1 MSGLIRPLSVI
12 IGVNGIGMG
21 HSVRQSVIAQYL
33 RDRGH
38 EVRIVTNGTARVEYF
53 QDLGFTAWNGW
64 MPTLLARGDRIY
76 ASDAARANIRQAP
89 AGIAQHLRLRQLVR
103 ETGIPDVFITD
114 YEPNTPRLAY
124 HFGKPLISVDQQSKY
139 RHLGLPNVGRY
150 ARTADEQRLR
160 YFTPRAD
167 RSFICSF
174 VPLKDEDPKLEF
186 IAPVVPDVV
195 RSAPVSTE
203 PLFTAYFSRY
213 FDHGPEDTVRALTE
227 IFQQHVTDRALRIY
241 AQGADIEVLRRH
253 AGGKIEICPFDREA
267 FIADMA
273 RSEAVFS
280 NAGFNLISEAFVL
293 GKPVHLVPLPTYDQ
307 HWCAKVVDEAKLG
320 TSTARINPA
329 GVLGFL
335 HRLQELRQNVVRHR
349 DQHLTTDPRRQIA
362 SYLEGL
368 LPEAPRQLRSSSAR

>member
-1 MSGLIRPLSVI
+1 MSGLIRPLSVV

-21 HSVRQSVIAQYL
+21 HSVRQSVIAQYF

-38 EVRIVTNGTARVEYF
+38 QVRIVTNGSSRVEYF
-53 QDLGFTAWNGW
+53 QDLGFTAWDGW
-64 MPTLLARGDRIY
+64 MPTLLARGDRLH
-76 ASDAARANIRQAP
+76 ASDAIKANLRQATT
-89 AGIAQHLRLRQLVR
+89 GVAQHVRLRQVIR
-103 ETGIPDVFITD
+103 DTGIPDVFITD
-114 YEPNTPRLAY
+114 YEPNASRLAY

-139 RHLGLPNVGRY
+139 RHLDLPNVGRY

-174 VPLKDEDPKLEF
+174 VPLQAENSQLEF

-195 RSAPVSTE
+195 RSAPVTTE
-203 PLFTAYFSRY
+203 PLVTAYFSRY
-213 FDHGPEDTVRALTE
+213 FDHGPEGSVRALAET
-227 IFQQHVTDRALRIY
+227 FRQHVPDRALRVY
-241 AQGADIEVLRRH
+241 AQPTEIGSLRQY
-253 AGGKIEICPFDREA
+253 AGGKIEICVFDREA

-307 HWCAKVVDEAKLG
+307 HWCAEVVRTAKLG
-320 TSTARINPA
+320 TSAPHIGPA
-329 GVLGFL
+329 EVLDFL
-335 HRLQELRQNVVRHR
+335 HHVHELRDNVARHR
-349 DQHLTTDPRRQIA
+349 DQHLVIDPREQIA
-362 SYLEGL
+362 RYLESL
-368 LPEAPRQLRSSSAR
+368 LPAAPRQPFAPSVR